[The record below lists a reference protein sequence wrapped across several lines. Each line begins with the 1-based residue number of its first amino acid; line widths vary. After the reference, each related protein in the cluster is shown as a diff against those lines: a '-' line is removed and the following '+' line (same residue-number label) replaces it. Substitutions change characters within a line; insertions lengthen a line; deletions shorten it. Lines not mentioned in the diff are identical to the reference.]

1 MKANE
6 VLSEMMPPLL
16 FAIVNILRG
25 IVKPSMFERG
35 HVLIHRYW
43 QQIWGK
49 TPVKLSPDKLK
60 QLDKL
65 QKRAKD
71 NQEFI
76 ESKDFIGKLQ
86 AKPDQM
92 LTQGELRN
100 LGRVIRDQEKTI
112 GQIKDII
119 KSAEPYARPT
129 ASQTLKGPKL

>member
-1 MKANE
+1 MRANE
-6 VLSEMMPPLL
+6 LL
-16 FAIVNILRG
+16 NEALPVFLAAMANILRG
-25 IVKPSMFERG
+25 MAKPSMFERG

-65 QKRAKD
+65 QKRAKE

-76 ESKDFIGKLQ
+76 EGKDFIGKLQ

-100 LGRVIRDQEKTI
+100 LGRVIRDQEKTV
-112 GQIKDII
+112 GQIKEII
-119 KSAEPYARPT
+119 KNAEPYARPT
-129 ASQTLKGPKL
+129 ASQTLKGPTL